1 MTAQVTDMINRKN
14 YEGLSLKLHKR
25 LRGGYVMRYHTTP
38 EVGAGQNVGEHTWR
52 ACVIMHTLWPD
63 ISRDALLHMM
73 YHDVAEAELGD
84 LPAPTKWKYKELAKE
99 YSKAEKEY
107 ETLLGVHSKLNE
119 QDAQRCKMAD
129 MLELILHCARQL
141 ILGNNYALHVY
152 KNGLRYIY
160 DTFRENPDF
169 KVVARIIDDIQDA
182 IDGQDTLQR
191 AL

>member
-1 MTAQVTDMINRKN
+1 MLKCTDYDN
-14 YEGLSLKLHKR
+14 LSLTLHKR

-52 ACVIMHTLWPD
+52 ACVIIHTLWPD

-84 LPAPTKWKYKELAKE
+84 LPAPTKWKYEGLAKE

-152 KNGLRYIY
+152 KNGLRYMY
-160 DTFRENPDF
+160 AKFEKSPDF
-169 KVVARIIDDIQDA
+169 APVRRVLDDIQDT
-182 IDGQDTLQR
+182 IDGQNTLQR

>member
-1 MTAQVTDMINRKN
+1 MTKRKE
-14 YEGLSLKLHKR
+14 YEKLSLTLHKR

-63 ISRDALLHMM
+63 VSREALLHMM

-84 LPAPTKWKYKELAKE
+84 LPAPTKWKYAALAKE

-107 ETLLGVHSKLNE
+107 ETLLGVHSKLND

-141 ILGNNYALHVY
+141 VMGNDYALHVY
-152 KNGLRYIY
+152 ENGLRYIY
-160 DTFRENPDF
+160 ESFGNNPDF
-169 KVVARIIDDIQDA
+169 KPIRRVLDDIQDT
-182 IDGQDTLQR
+182 IDGNNNLQR